1 MKLPQ
6 YGPDKPMP
14 PAPGNNPEPLPENA
28 SLHDQIVHALK
39 KVYDPEIPV
48 DIYELGL
55 IYGIDISDRA
65 FGKKAV
71 HLRMTLTSPN
81 CPEAQT
87 LPQMAESY
95 VRAVPGV
102 EEVTVTIVWDP
113 PWNRDMISDEA
124 KLALGLL

>member
-6 YGPDKPMP
+6 YGPEKPMP
-14 PAPGNNPEPLPENA
+14 PEPEPLPENA
-28 SLHDQIVHALK
+28 SFKDQIVHAIK

-55 IYGIDISDRA
+55 IYAIDITDRA

-71 HLRMTLTSPN
+71 HVRMTLTTAN

-87 LPQMAESY
+87 IPQMVESQL
-95 VRAVPGV
+95 RALPEI

-113 PWNRDMISDEA
+113 PWDREMISDEA
-124 KLALGLL
+124 KLTLGLI